1 MRNTIRQ
8 WILVLA
14 ATLLAACG
22 PSAPPAP
29 LDAPSL
35 TGQTII
41 LWHSADGDE
50 ERRTLLELGD
60 QFNAT
65 NPWRILVVP
74 KYPGSPADGAGAV
87 RVAIESGPPPDL
99 LLGQPIDVTWLG
111 DSVVPVEPYAS
122 DPRYGLSEADMAD
135 LYPAFLDANRDPHR
149 DDALVGFPV
158 GGDGTVLVY
167 NADRLAAAG
176 YLTPPNSWPLF
187 REVCLVTT
195 VDRDGDRRPDIYG
208 FGFTPRPEFVSA
220 WFLSRGAPLL
230 MPDGHTVGFDNPS
243 GVRVLETLSEAAQG
257 GCFRPTPGPGADLE
271 AFSTGRVAMIFA
283 EASKLREID
292 RAVRSRS
299 GFRWGMAP
307 VPYGQQ
313 PITLDVNGQSW
324 LILRSTLEKQL
335 AAWLFVRWF
344 AEPEQTLAWALGT
357 GQLPLR
363 ASAADQLR
371 REHDEHSMMV
381 AALDLLP
388 FAQAAPLVSYWP
400 AVAEAATRAVLAVV
414 AGDAP
419 ELAHGQARD
428 AVNQLVAP

>member
-8 WILVLA
+8 WILILA

-29 LDAPSL
+29 LDAPNL

-50 ERRTLLELGD
+50 RRALLELVD

-74 KYPGSPADGAGAV
+74 EYRGSPADMASALK
-87 RVAIESGPPPDL
+87 VAIESGRTPDL

-111 DSVVPVEPYAS
+111 DSVVPVEPYAT
-122 DPRYGLSEADMAD
+122 DPRYGLSDADIAD

-149 DDALVGFPV
+149 NGALVGFPV

-195 VDRDGDRRPDIYG
+195 VDRNGDRRPDVYG
-208 FGFTPRPEFVSA
+208 FGFTPRPEFVAA
-220 WFLSRGAPLL
+220 WFMSRGAPLL
-230 MPDGHTVGFDNPS
+230 LPDGHTLGFDGPS
-243 GVRVLETLSEAAQG
+243 GVKVLETLSEAAQG
-257 GCFRPTPGPGADLE
+257 GCFLSTPGAEADLE
-271 AFSTGRVAMIFA
+271 AFSAGRVAMIFA
-283 EASKLREID
+283 DASRLREID
-292 RAVRSRS
+292 RAVKSRG

-313 PITLDVNGQSW
+313 PISLDVNGRSW
-324 LILRSTLEKQL
+324 LVMRSTPEKQL
-335 AAWLFVRWF
+335 AAWLFARWF
-344 AEPEQTLAWALGT
+344 VEPEQTLAWALGT

-363 ASAADQLR
+363 ASAADRLR

-388 FAQAAPLVSYWP
+388 FAHAAPLVSYWP
-400 AVAEAATRAVLAVV
+400 AVMEAATRAVLAVV

-428 AVNQLVAP
+428 AVHQLVAP